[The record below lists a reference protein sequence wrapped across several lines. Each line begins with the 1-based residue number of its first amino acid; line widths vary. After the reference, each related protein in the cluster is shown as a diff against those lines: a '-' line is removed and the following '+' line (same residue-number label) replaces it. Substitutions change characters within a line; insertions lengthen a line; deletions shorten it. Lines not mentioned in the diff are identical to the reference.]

1 MENRKI
7 MRTIRKIVLAGAA
20 LICAAL
26 VMVPLVSAAGP
37 GQGFSPGGQMNQGQ
51 DNQISPGSG
60 GMGQNTG
67 SGNGAAPGGGPGNG
81 QNSQDTGTGSPSF
94 AGNETAPHEH
104 HDHDFGNFS
113 GNMTPPEPSGDL
125 NLTAVGNTLF
135 GQLPPDSNM
144 TADNNWTIPFN
155 ATGPQPGGQ
164 NQPLPAGNLTAPN
177 PAGGNTTPPLQQASP
192 GGSNANNGGN
202 QAGSGSGQA
211 GSTSQ
216 DQKDSDLI
224 SAFLQWLKGGGSSAT

>member
-1 MENRKI
+1 
-7 MRTIRKIVLAGAA
+7 MRTLRKIVLAGAV

-37 GQGFSPGGQMNQGQ
+37 GQGFSPGGQPNQGQ
-51 DNQISPGSG
+51 GNQMTPGNG
-60 GMGQNTG
+60 GMGQNSG

-81 QNSQDTGTGSPSF
+81 QNSQNSGTGAQQF
-94 AGNETAPHEH
+94 AGNETAPHGH
-104 HDHDFGNFS
+104 HDHDFGNS
-113 GNMTPPEPSGDL
+113 GGNMTPPAPGGDI

-135 GQLPPDSNM
+135 DQLPPDSNM
-144 TADNNWTIPFN
+144 TADNNWTMPFN

-177 PAGGNTTPPLQQASP
+177 PAGGNTTPPLQQAPS
-192 GGSNANNGGN
+192 GTGNTNNGGN
-202 QAGSGSGQA
+202 QVGSGSGQT

-224 SAFLQWLKGGGSSAT
+224 AAFLRWLRGGGSSTS